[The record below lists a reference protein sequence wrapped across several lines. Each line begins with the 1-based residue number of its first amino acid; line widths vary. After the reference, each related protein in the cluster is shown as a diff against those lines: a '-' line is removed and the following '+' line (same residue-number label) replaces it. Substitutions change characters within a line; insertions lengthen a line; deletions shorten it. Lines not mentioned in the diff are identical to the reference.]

1 MSEKFL
7 LSPFAVLCVLTV
19 TLILIGCPEGQEM
32 VDDIIT
38 EPADMPPTNRVGEM
52 TEEVTTADTEAP
64 VTIAEMKKPKETP
77 GESME
82 PEAPEDTPAASVPI
96 AWKQKYENDNWA
108 VMKPFEIL
116 DKPSVRLIYF
126 LPRDRPLRSERA
138 LALCQ
143 MITET
148 QKFFADEMERHGFGR
163 KSFTLETDANGVPVV
178 HFMQGRFKEEFYHR
192 KWSLAKIADEFILE
206 HAEAKDLHHIYFIV
220 VDLSYESFIK
230 GQSCGMG
237 QVISDQKTPR
247 AAHNPGGPG
256 PGGFAIIPAS
266 GHCFYDERGYLHPLR
281 VATHELAHAFGLMHD
296 FSEDNH
302 QSGPNSMS
310 AIGGRGFFFSHCD
323 TEWLSASRFFNAG
336 PFPDN
341 SPGTISILSAPKQ
354 TPEGV
359 QFRFQAEDADG
370 LYQAQLLVPEA
381 ARWGDERIFA
391 CQKITGESSI
401 IEFVHPALLKENF
414 DEVILQII
422 DKNGGITLKAFSVSV
437 R

>member
-19 TLILIGCPEGQEM
+19 TLILTGCPEGQEM

-82 PEAPEDTPAASVPI
+82 PEAPEDTPATSVPI

-126 LPRDRPLRSERA
+126 LPSDRPLRSERA

-178 HFMQGRFKEEFYHR
+178 YFMQGRFKEEFYHR
-192 KWSLAKIADEFILE
+192 KGSLAKIADEFILE

-220 VDLSYESFIK
+220 VDLSYENFIK

-237 QVISDQKTPR
+237 QVISDQKIPR
-247 AAHNPGGPG
+247 VYHNPGGPG

-266 GHCFYDERGYLHPLR
+266 GHCFYNERGGMHPLR
-281 VATHELAHAFGLMHD
+281 STTHELAHAFGLMHD
-296 FSEDNH
+296 FSEDNF
-302 QSGPNSMS
+302 QPGPNSMS
-310 AIGGRGFFFSHCD
+310 AIGGRGYTFSRCD
-323 TEWLSASRFFNAG
+323 TEWFSVSRFFNEG

-341 SPGTISILSAPKQ
+341 SPGTISILSAPKH
-354 TPEGV
+354 TPEGIQV
-359 QFRFQAEDADG
+359 RFQAEDADG
-370 LYQAQLLVPEA
+370 LSSGTTPG
-381 ARWGDERIFA
+381 ARSCWVG
-391 CQKITGESSI
+391 
-401 IEFVHPALLKENF
+401 
-414 DEVILQII
+414 
-422 DKNGGITLKAFSVSV
+422 
-437 R
+437 